1 MPVEPNPFDD
11 EKLIQIRESQE
22 DPIVQ
27 YYIVRTDIPMS
38 IGKVCAQIAHGAQM
52 FAFTYIER
60 LAQYIAN
67 QLTNPNLEYN
77 SKLELTKKWKEG
89 SFRKVVLGGKAKD
102 FEKLKK
108 ELDVF
113 LVRDAGLTEVES
125 GTSTVIVLWPM
136 LKSTQPKFLQRLRV
150 LSVLSGSTQE
160 SKVLTKEGQDSLREE
175 VLTHDFTKG

>member
-38 IGKVCAQIAHGAQM
+38 VGKVCAQIAHGAQM

-60 LAQYIAN
+60 YIQYIAD
-67 QLTNPNLEYN
+67 QLFNPNLEPCA
-77 SKLELTKKWKEG
+77 KLELTKKWKEG

-113 LVRDAGLTEVES
+113 LVKDAGLTEVES
-125 GTSTVIVLWPM
+125 GTETVLVTWPI

-150 LSVLSGSTQE
+150 LTILNGPIDE
-160 SKVLTKEGQDSLREE
+160 SKVL
-175 VLTHDFTKG
+175 VN